1 MKTLLMFALALLA
14 VTKSFSTVANAG
26 WRIHD
31 PFSNPKFLQ
40 LAHYALT
47 RQPNAGGIPGVA
59 VRLHQ
64 VATQGTY
71 QEGVRYLLSFDLVP
85 LTCSSHQV
93 PSHNNSA
100 KAQGT
105 TSYTSVFCIMGEAMN
120 SCSALVFEE
129 PAGNA
134 IHILGID
141 CLHWIHC
148 IILPVDKRHN
158 K

>member
-1 MKTLLMFALALLA
+1 MKILLTFALALLA
-14 VTKSFSTVANAG
+14 VSKSFSTVADAG

-71 QEGVRYLLSFDLVP
+71 QTGVRYLLSFDLVP
-85 LTCSSHQV
+85 LTCSSHYV
-93 PSHNNSA
+93 PSYENST
-100 KAQGT
+100 KAS
-105 TSYTSVFCIMGEAMN
+105 SYTSVFCIMGEAMN

-141 CLHWIHC
+141 CLH
-148 IILPVDKRHN
+148 
-158 K
+158 

>member
-1 MKTLLMFALALLA
+1 MKILLTFALALLA
-14 VTKSFSTVANAG
+14 VSKSLSTGANAG

-71 QEGVRYLLSFDLVP
+71 QTGVRYLLSFDLVP

-93 PSHNNSA
+93 PSYDNST
-100 KAQGT
+100 KAAA
-105 TSYTSVFCIMGEAMN
+105 SYTSVFCIMGEAMN

-141 CLHWIHC
+141 CLH
-148 IILPVDKRHN
+148 
-158 K
+158 

>member
-93 PSHNNSA
+93 
-100 KAQGT
+100 
-105 TSYTSVFCIMGEAMN
+105 MN

-141 CLHWIHC
+141 CLH
-148 IILPVDKRHN
+148 
-158 K
+158 

>member
-1 MKTLLMFALALLA
+1 MKILLTFALALLA
-14 VTKSFSTVANAG
+14 VSKSFSKVANAG

-71 QEGVRYLLSFDLVP
+71 QTGVRYLLSFDLVP

-93 PSHNNSA
+93 PSYENST
-100 KAQGT
+100 KAS
-105 TSYTSVFCIMGEAMN
+105 SYTSVFCIMGEAMN

-141 CLHWIHC
+141 CLH
-148 IILPVDKRHN
+148 
-158 K
+158 

>member
-47 RQPNAGGIPGVA
+47 RQPTAGGIPGVA

-64 VATQGTY
+64 VAT
-71 QEGVRYLLSFDLVP
+71 
-85 LTCSSHQV
+85 QV

-141 CLHWIHC
+141 CLH
-148 IILPVDKRHN
+148 
-158 K
+158 